1 MSTNPRRGGNGLADT
16 PEEELV
22 IIHVAIA
29 AVAALLASA
38 GALWLQGASWLVEH
52 HVLVAR
58 AARPLIEVPGTAGAG
73 LDLPRIAIAV
83 AVLLAALAG
92 TISAGR
98 RALDRRRREELG

>member
-1 MSTNPRRGGNGLADT
+1 MSTSPNRGGNGLADT

-29 AVAALLASA
+29 AVGAVLASA
-38 GALWLQGASWLVEH
+38 GALWLGAAGWLVEH

-58 AARPLIEVPGTAGAG
+58 SAEPLLEIPGTSGSG

-83 AVLLAALAG
+83 ALVLAVLAAA
-92 TISAGR
+92 ISAGR
-98 RALDRRRREELG
+98 RAVERRRREELG